1 MVSQFLLCFLWGGK
15 KKSLIVIRI
24 HLQKWFSI
32 LQSTCQNSLLSWA
45 CFLHS
50 FTYSNIFSG
59 TMLGVGKNGECSF
72 AGLITTHHSYSSLII
87 VRSRTSVIERPTH
100 LVHTNLSV
108 RNLTFQLE
116 LSFKAPYFIPSEE
129 NRQQKQP
136 IECVWREGV
145 LGPTQIKF
153 HLPQDGLP
161 WPRLLLSLNFHLLH
175 CKVEVLILA
184 W

>member
-1 MVSQFLLCFLWGGK
+1 MVSQFLLCFLWGEK

-32 LQSTCQNSLLSWA
+32 LQSTCQNSLLSRA

-145 LGPTQIKF
+145 LGPTQTLNSTFPKMGC
-153 HLPQDGLP
+153 LDQDFYFL
-161 WPRLLLSLNFHLLH
+161 WISISSIVR
-175 CKVEVLILA
+175 
-184 W
+184 